1 MEGLVVAIATP
12 GAAVPGKMATDYI
25 GTRDFVMTTVAR
37 FGGTLA
43 LAFLGTLLGIVGGGE
58 AAAGDPEFERG
69 DAGAL
74 VLFVARVEDH
84 AAVEGA
90 WVALTGTSR
99 GGAPV
104 ARSLVTDREGRA
116 SFEGVPAG
124 LAYRLEIAS
133 GSLPPRIITR
143 IAVRRALAT
152 TLLPVFVGARV
163 ALAGRFVDES
173 GAAVPGVEVRAF
185 DDILSR
191 VDGPPTYDADE
202 AAEAAETADSSP
214 VGRAITDAQG
224 RYRIEDVAVGPV
236 GLRATLAGRRETVAR
251 VFLGPDGPAGG
262 SPTHV
267 LWPGTSL
274 TGSVVDGEGRPVGA
288 AEVVVSSARGGS
300 SERRRTVSDAAGR
313 FLVTVADSGPFVV
326 AARRPGTRSRT
337 WQRFEHPPADLRV
350 PLASETTLALT
361 VVDRCGDEPLPGA
374 SVEVGVRGSMVPSQ
388 GDLWTTTASGTTDAA
403 GRVVLPIPGGFVCSW
418 VVTAAGHQGA
428 AIDNIWWIPNGDIDA
443 ILPVFGRRMHA
454 GMPLALKLRLSAS
467 SGVEGSRT
475 AGRVIDPEGRGVPGA
490 CVVGVSVG
498 AASAHAV
505 LTDTEGRFRLEGA
518 VQEIVVRARGFVQR
532 AEARQVPAAAT
543 GCSTAG
549 PSFRLERSRT
559 LRGRILDAD
568 GGGVAG
574 AHVSI
579 LPEWSNDASIST
591 EHRGVYQ
598 ALRDPWGTTAADG
611 TYVLHDVVPLISVPM
626 DERDNQVQGAGR
638 APGPAR
644 LVVRAHG
651 FADALSASFVYETG
665 AVTEVPVVRLSRGA
679 RWTGRILDPA
689 GRSVPGAR
697 LQVEANGDETSLVD
711 FPAAGAWRSA
721 NDGSFL
727 VSALPRGTAEVVA
740 WADGYAPTRKSM
752 RVLGE
757 SDLQSLDVVL
767 WPAHRI
773 SGRVTDPAGR
783 PIHGVAVV
791 LDWWAR
797 KSEVSGEFRDETYTQ
812 PQRARSDEDGRFVLE
827 GVPPGILQVQLEA
840 DGWRDPR
847 TLRPR
852 SQVQVRAE
860 GPPIEVVLEPDL
872 EWGVRKRGE
881 LQARLKS
888 AREQLLP
895 VTDPQVRAAAEEE
908 IERLEEALRGLAAS
922 STPGGHR

>member
-1 MEGLVVAIATP
+1 MAIATP
-12 GAAVPGKMATDYI
+12 GAAVPGKMATDYLV
-25 GTRDFVMTTVAR
+25 GTRDSVMATAAR

-43 LAFLGTLLGIVGGGE
+43 LAFMGTLSGIVGGGE
-58 AAAGDPEFERG
+58 GAAGDPEFERG

-84 AAVEGA
+84 AAVQGA
-90 WVALTGTSR
+90 RVALTGTSR

-104 ARSLVTDREGRA
+104 SRVRVADLEGRA

-124 LAYRLEIAS
+124 LAYRVEIAS
-133 GSLPPRIITR
+133 GGLPPRIVTS

-163 ALAGRFVDES
+163 SLEGRFVDEN

-214 VGRAITDAQG
+214 VGRAVTDAQG

-236 GLRATLAGRRETVAR
+236 VLRATLAGRRETVAS

-267 LWPGTSL
+267 LWPGTSVNG
-274 TGSVVDGEGRPVGA
+274 TVVDAEGRPVGA

-326 AARRPGTRSRT
+326 AARRPGARSRT

-350 PLASETTLALT
+350 PLSSETTLALT
-361 VVDRCGDEPLPGA
+361 VLRRSGDEPLPGV
-374 SVEVGVRGSMVPSQ
+374 SVEVGVRGSMDPNQ
-388 GDLWTTTASGTTDAA
+388 GDLWTTTASGTTDVA
-403 GRVVLPIPGGFVCSW
+403 GRLVLPVPGGFVCSW

-428 AIDNIWWIPNGDIDA
+428 AIDNIWWIPNGDTDA
-443 ILPVFGRRMHA
+443 ILPVFGRRMRA
-454 GMPLALKLRLSAS
+454 RKPLALTLRLSANGGVAG
-467 SGVEGSRT
+467 SGL
-475 AGRVIDPEGRGVPGA
+475 AGRVIDPDGRGVAGA
-490 CVVGVSVG
+490 SVVGVSVG

-505 LTDTEGRFRLEGA
+505 LTDTEGRFQLEGA
-518 VQEIVVRARGFVQR
+518 AQEIVVRARGLVQR
-532 AEARQVPAAAT
+532 AEARQVPEAAT
-543 GCSTAG
+543 GCGTPG
-549 PSFRLERSRT
+549 LRFRLERPGT
-559 LRGRILDAD
+559 VRGRILDAD
-568 GGGVAG
+568 GSGVAG

-579 LPEWSNDASIST
+579 LPKWSNDASIST

-598 ALRDPWGTTAADG
+598 ALRDPWGTTAIDG

-626 DERDNQVQGAGR
+626 DERDNEVAGAGR
-638 APGPAR
+638 ALGPAR

-651 FADALSASFVYETG
+651 FADALSAPFVYETG
-665 AVTEVPVVRLSRGA
+665 AVTEAPVLRLSRGA

-689 GRSVPGAR
+689 GRPVPGAR
-697 LQVEANGDETSLVD
+697 LQVDATSEATSLVEL
-711 FPAAGAWRSA
+711 PAAGAWRSA
-721 NDGSFL
+721 MDGSFL
-727 VSALPRGTAEVVA
+727 VSTLPCGTVKVVA
-740 WADGYAPTRKSM
+740 WADGYAPTQKSR

-757 SDLQSLDVVL
+757 GDLQSLDVVL

-773 SGRVTDPAGR
+773 SGRVIDPAGR
-783 PIHGVAVV
+783 PIHGVVVV
-791 LDWWAR
+791 LDWLAR
-797 KSEVSGEFRDETYTQ
+797 RSDISGEFRDETYTQ
-812 PQRARSDEDGRFVLE
+812 RQRARSDEDGRFVLE
-827 GVPPGILQVQLEA
+827 GVPPGILELQLEA

-847 TLRPR
+847 TRRPR
-852 SQVQVRAE
+852 GQVQVRAE
-860 GPPIEVVLEPDL
+860 GTPIEIVLEPDP

-888 AREQLLP
+888 AREGLLP

-908 IERLEEALRGLAAS
+908 IERLEEGLRGLAAS
-922 STPGGHR
+922 STTAGYR